1 MNAYEVFAS
10 VYDELM
16 DNIPYDDWCA
26 YIIQVLQK
34 YRVKDGLVCELGCGT
49 GEVTERLADA
59 GYDMIGIDNS
69 YDMLE
74 IANDK
79 KIETGHESILYLMQ
93 DMREF
98 ELFGTV
104 NAIVCVCDS
113 INYLTELSDIT
124 HVFRLANNYLEAR
137 GIFVCDFKTRHY
149 FKDVVADSTIAE
161 DREDVSFI
169 WDNFYDSENDINEL
183 TLSLF
188 LPEVDEAEES
198 DETFDPDDDN
208 EDNEAYS
215 DSCSATSDH
224 TESCHSAS
232 ASDNEA
238 FPLYRKYQEFH
249 YQRGLTIDDMKKC
262 VQDSGMELVA
272 LYDAFTWEPATD
284 KSERIYVVARETHQD
299 NKHYE

>member
-26 YIIQVLQK
+26 YIIEILQK
-34 YRVKDGLVCELGCGT
+34 YRVTDGLVCELGCGT

-69 YDMLE
+69 YEMLE
-74 IANDK
+74 VANEK
-79 KIETGHESILYLMQ
+79 KFDTGHESILYLMQ
-93 DMREF
+93 DMRKF

-169 WDNFYDSENDINEL
+169 WDNYYDDEKNINEL

-188 LPEVDEAEES
+188 LPEIDEITECNS
-198 DETFDPDDDN
+198 DYNSSDN
-208 EDNEAYS
+208 S
-215 DSCSATSDH
+215 DSLAEGNPKDEET
-224 TESCHSAS
+224 
-232 ASDNEA
+232 
-238 FPLYRKYQEFH
+238 PLYRKYQEFH

-262 VQDSGMELVA
+262 VKDSGMELVA

-284 KSERIYVVARETHQD
+284 KSERVYVVARETHQD

>member
-34 YRVKDGLVCELGCGT
+34 YGVTDGLVCELGCGT

-74 IANDK
+74 IANEK

-104 NAIVCVCDS
+104 NAIVCICDS

-124 HVFRLANNYLEAR
+124 HVFRLANNYLESA

-169 WDNFYDSENDINEL
+169 WDNYYDDEKNINEL

-188 LPEVDEAEES
+188 LPEIDEITEYNS
-198 DETFDPDDDN
+198 DYNSSDN
-208 EDNEAYS
+208 YDSLAEDNQKDEEA
-215 DSCSATSDH
+215 
-224 TESCHSAS
+224 
-232 ASDNEA
+232 
-238 FPLYRKYQEFH
+238 PLYRIYQEFH

-272 LYDAFTWEPATD
+272 MYDAFTWKPATD